1 MFGCFL
7 RSSRALDLSLTRIRA
22 AGRAQAH
29 RGNALAW
36 REIFVLGEISV
47 KFLQDVPILISFLI
61 TPPQMLIPLKILP
74 FFRPLSLPPFVSL
87 LFLPPPPV
95 VFPAIPERRQGAH
108 LSCSKEA
115 RDPAFRVSRVIQGMR
130 GHPRRHAWNR
140 LRRRCPR
147 GQEIGLGSPNSGET
161 LAPDVP
167 RGAPSLGAAR

>member
-1 MFGCFL
+1 MCQLFGCFL

-36 REIFVLGEISV
+36 RKIFVLGEISV

-74 FFRPLSLPPFVSL
+74 FFRPLSLPPSVSL
-87 LFLPPPPV
+87 SFSLLRSPV

-115 RDPAFRVSRVIQGMR
+115 RDPAFPAGLE
-130 GHPRRHAWNR
+130 GHPRNAWTSKETC
-140 LRRRCPR
+140 LEPAPPALPR
-147 GQEIGLGSPNSGET
+147 GSRDWFGIPKQ
-161 LAPDVP
+161 
-167 RGAPSLGAAR
+167 R